1 MKIQKHVKEK
11 IEKAVF
17 NKKIKPLKDA
27 LNLKIEEQ
35 TKAYVLDQTK
45 EHHKFIKSAPQGW
58 LYKSDSFTVW
68 FSEAYEDKFYV
79 KLHETLTIPFKWYK
93 GYKDISL
100 KIEDKNWMKVFS
112 DIKKEEIANKKHEDE
127 LMTELRGFLSG
138 VNTDKQLLELF
149 PEVSEYININDYNF
163 HAPVVQPEKLKKLL
177 AEG

>member
-17 NKKIKPLKDA
+17 NKKIKPLQEA
-27 LNLKIEEQ
+27 LKIKIEEQ
-35 TKAYVLDQTK
+35 TKAYILNQTK
-45 EHHKFIKSAPQGW
+45 EHSKFIKSAPQGW
-58 LYKSDSFTVW
+58 LFKHESFTIGFSSSYEDRFYVRLSEPAIIPASWYKSYRD
-68 FSEAYEDKFYV
+68 
-79 KLHETLTIPFKWYK
+79 LTLTITD
-93 GYKDISL
+93 KD
-100 KIEDKNWMKVFS
+100 WMKVFS
-112 DIKKEEIANKKHEDE
+112 DLKKEEMSNKKYEDE
-127 LMTELRGFLSG
+127 LMSELRGFLSG